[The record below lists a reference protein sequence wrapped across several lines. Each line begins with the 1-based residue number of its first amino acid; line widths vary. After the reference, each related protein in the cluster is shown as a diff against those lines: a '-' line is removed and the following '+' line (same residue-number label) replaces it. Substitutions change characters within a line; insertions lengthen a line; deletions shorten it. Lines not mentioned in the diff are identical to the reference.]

1 MGFRTK
7 EDAVHF
13 AEKQG
18 QCRLSFVHAKPLSDD
33 LGRNRLGLLCVSS
46 PVGWVILDH

>member
-7 EDAVHF
+7 EDAVYF

-18 QCRLSFVHAKPLSDD
+18 QSWLCFVRAKPLSDD
-33 LGRNRLGLLCVSS
+33 LWGNRLGLLCVSS
-46 PVGWVILDH
+46 PVGWAILDH